1 MKPLRIGLLGHGNMG
16 RAIAEEVAREPAGR
30 RVAWTLDRAGAA
42 ERLPAAFAEVDVV
55 IEFTR
60 PEAAV
65 ANLLAAL
72 DAGVPIVTGTTGWLD
87 RLPEVEARCRDRGG
101 AVFHAP
107 NFSIGVQLFFR
118 LNAWLATRMAGL
130 EAYAPA
136 LEETH
141 HTGKRDA
148 PSGTALRLATDLLAA
163 FPDRRGWTGLGAA
176 SGEGR
181 PADPS
186 ADPAPL
192 PLTSHRVP
200 GVPGT
205 HAIAWASEVDTL
217 EIRHTAHSR
226 RGFAR
231 GALTAAAWLPGRR
244 GVFTMDDLLP
254 DPPRP

>member
-1 MKPLRIGLLGHGNMG
+1 MNPLRIGLLGHGNMG

-30 RVAWTLDRAGAA
+30 RVVWALDRAAAA

-65 ANLLAAL
+65 DNLLAAL

-87 RLPEVEARCRDRGG
+87 RLPEIETRCRECDG

-118 LNAWLATRMAGL
+118 LNAWLANRMATL

-148 PSGTALRLATDLLAA
+148 PSGTALRLAEDLLAA
-163 FPDRRGWTGLGAA
+163 FSDGRGWTGLGAA

-186 ADPAPL
+186 ARPAPL

-205 HAIAWASEVDTL
+205 HAIAWRSEMDSL

-226 RGFAR
+226 RGFAQ

-254 DPPRP
+254 DPPRA